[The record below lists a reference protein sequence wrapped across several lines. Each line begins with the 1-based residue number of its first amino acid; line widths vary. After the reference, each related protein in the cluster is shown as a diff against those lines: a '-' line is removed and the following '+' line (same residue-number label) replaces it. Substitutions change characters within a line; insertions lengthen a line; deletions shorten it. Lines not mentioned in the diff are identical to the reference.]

1 MLKLVFF
8 VPGSHKE
15 IVKNALFEIG
25 VGSIG
30 SYDRCSFEVEGTG
43 QFRPLSNA
51 NPFIGNNEKLE
62 KVREF
67 KVEMVLENQLGLK
80 AKNTLL
86 KFHPYETPAFEFYEM
101 LTF

>member
-67 KVEMVLENQLGLK
+67 KVEMVMNSNLK
-80 AKNTLL
+80 ERARDVLL
-86 KFHPYETPAFEFYEM
+86 KNHPYETPAYEFYAILE
-101 LTF
+101 